1 MTMWINRKLGLLAGA
16 LAFAVAAPAAAQQAY
31 PDKPIRLVTPFPAG
45 GRGRY
50 AGPRAGQEPE

>member
-16 LAFAVAAPAAAQQAY
+16 LALAVAAPAAAQQAY

-45 GRGRY
+45 ARPIRWP
-50 AGPRAGQEPE
+50 ARWPRA